1 MGKFL
6 GCMLKLKKNWGG
18 GGAGRFGGLG
28 PSQCRKKKSVNP
40 GLEVIKL
47 EFILRLKIKHNDWL
61 LPDTCPHAANHCAL
75 FHNLEAC

>member
-1 MGKFL
+1 MYAKIKK
-6 GCMLKLKKNWGG
+6 KLGG
-18 GGAGRFGGLG
+18 GGGFGGLG

-61 LPDTCPHAANHCAL
+61 LPDTCPHHPIIAL
-75 FHNLEAC
+75 YFITLRPVSG